1 MIHVND
7 QPVNDEAHMPFGGE
21 KDSGLGR
28 FNGEWVLEEFTTLK
42 WLSVQ
47 HQRREYGAFVDNTK
61 K

>member
-1 MIHVND
+1 MND
-7 QPVNDEAHMPFGGE
+7 QSVNDEPHMPFGGE

-47 HQRREYGAFVDNTK
+47 HNRRNYGPFINNLK
-61 K
+61 